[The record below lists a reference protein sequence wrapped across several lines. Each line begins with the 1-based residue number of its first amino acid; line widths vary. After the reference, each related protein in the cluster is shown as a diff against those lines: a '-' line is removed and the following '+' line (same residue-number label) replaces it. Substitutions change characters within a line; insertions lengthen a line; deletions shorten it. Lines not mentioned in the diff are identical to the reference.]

1 MPEVATARGVHA
13 RLSAFYF
20 FFYAQLGAML
30 PYWALWLR
38 DRGYGAEQIGGVFA
52 VLGLSRLFVPVLWG
66 WFADRS
72 GRRLQIIRAT
82 TAAALLCFA
91 LFPATDGY
99 AALLALTAVFAL
111 FWHAAMP
118 QFEVVTLDHL
128 RRTGQ
133 DYSRIRL
140 WGSVGFV
147 ASVTGIGFLLDRV
160 DIAWLPWLGVC
171 LIAGMLGAG
180 LATRE
185 IVHDAEVDDP
195 ALSLWRVLRRPSVV
209 GLLLICFLSQF
220 SFAPYYGFF
229 SLFLDQ
235 HGYGRGQT
243 GLLWALG
250 VVAEIWV
257 FLYTGRLF
265 ARFGVRRVMMFAM
278 ACTALRWFGLPVF
291 VDNVAVLVLLQVL
304 HFASFGLYH
313 ASAIACI
320 QREFPGRLHG
330 RGQAL
335 YSAVSF
341 GAGGAIGSYAAG
353 ALWDGAGPDLVFA
366 LAGIAGAAGLVVAAW
381 LLRRDAPVPAGTG
394 AAG

>member
-1 MPEVATARGVHA
+1 MNGSARGVHA

-38 DRGYGAEQIGGVFA
+38 DRGHGAEQIGGVFA
-52 VLGLSRLFVPVLWG
+52 VLGLSRLVVPLLWG
-66 WFADRS
+66 WLSDRS
-72 GRRLQIIRAT
+72 GRRLLIIRGT
-82 TAAALLCFA
+82 TAAALACFA
-91 LFPATDGY
+91 LFPFAGSY
-99 AALLALTAVFAL
+99 VALLALTAVFAV

-128 RRTGQ
+128 ARTGE

-147 ASVTGIGFLLDRV
+147 GSVTGIGFLLDRI
-160 DIAWLPWLGVC
+160 DIAWLPWLGVM
-171 LIAGMLGAG
+171 LITGMLGAS
-180 LATRE
+180 LLSRE
-185 IVHDAEVDDP
+185 AAHP
-195 ALSLWRVLRRPSVV
+195 AASPIPADSLWRVLRRPSVI

-278 ACTALRWFGLPVF
+278 ACTALRWLGLPLF
-291 VDNVAVLVLLQVL
+291 VDCVPVLVLLQVL

-341 GAGGAIGSYAAG
+341 GAGGAIGSYVAG
-353 ALWDGAGPDLVFA
+353 SLWDGIGPDAVFT
-366 LAGIAGAAGLVVAAW
+366 IAGAAGLVALLVSAW
-381 LLRRDAPVPAGTG
+381 LLRRDAPAS
-394 AAG
+394 AAHH